1 MSGVYEE
8 VIRIVAAS
16 GDTPQ
21 REEIMWELSAE
32 IEQND
37 REYRALLRAAETL
50 VDNPATDSTALG
62 RIKRLSNIFSPEELD
77 EKVGL
82 LMDVIF
88 SREGIPA

>member
-50 VDNPATDSTALG
+50 VDNPATDSTTLG